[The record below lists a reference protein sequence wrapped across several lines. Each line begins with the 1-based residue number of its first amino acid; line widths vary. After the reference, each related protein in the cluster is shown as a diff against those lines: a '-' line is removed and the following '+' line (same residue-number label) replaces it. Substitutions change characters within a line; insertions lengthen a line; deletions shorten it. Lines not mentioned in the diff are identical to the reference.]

1 MHGSVL
7 SLLAGTTTVSPI
19 STSQHQHFLDDIS
32 YTLHPQSENTNLP
45 TMYPADLPP
54 NQRAVP
60 ESTIHPTFNVP
71 MSSVRDFLS

>member
-1 MHGSVL
+1 
-7 SLLAGTTTVSPI
+7 
-19 STSQHQHFLDDIS
+19 
-32 YTLHPQSENTNLP
+32 
-45 TMYPADLPP
+45 MYPADLPP